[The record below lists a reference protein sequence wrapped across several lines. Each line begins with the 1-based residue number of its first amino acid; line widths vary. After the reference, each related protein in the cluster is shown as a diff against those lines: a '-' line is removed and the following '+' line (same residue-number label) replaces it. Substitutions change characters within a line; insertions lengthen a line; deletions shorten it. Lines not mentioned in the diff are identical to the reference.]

1 MKIFS
6 SLVAFAMVFAC
17 LSVALADVALPPRP
31 HNQGGF
37 IDADIDNDGKLSL
50 EFEFPY
56 DCSYKYRLVD
66 GTGAEILSGKG
77 SYNAGDT
84 VEAGADLKLSIGK
97 NFFTLKIETSDVK
110 AQTRFGKKVSRDKNV
125 VTKTLVVTKNLY
137 GKRYDLRIYD
147 DERD

>member
-6 SLVAFAMVFAC
+6 SIIAFAMVFAC
-17 LSVALADVALPPRP
+17 LSIACADIAPPPRP

-66 GTGAEILSGKG
+66 GTGAEIFSGKG
-77 SYNAGDT
+77 TYNAGDT
-84 VEAGADLKLSIGK
+84 VQKSADLKLSIGR
-97 NFFTLKIETSDVK
+97 NFFKLKIETSDIK
-110 AQTRFGKKVSRDKNV
+110 AQTRFGTKARRDKNV